1 MTKVAIIYASRH
13 GTTEKV
19 SRTIAGLLKGCETDV
34 WNVKSMPEKPAL
46 SEYDIIVLGTP
57 IYEGMPLRS
66 MKHFCSTNTDIL
78 LSQKLGLFVCGMLTS
93 KNQLKDELASAYP
106 QVLQR
111 HAGTVDFFGGEFQWE
126 KMNFLERFIV
136 EKVLKVNSS
145 VSAISEKRIA
155 GFVQRIEESE
165 KSEIYL

>member
-13 GTTEKV
+13 GATEKV
-19 SRTIAGLLKGCETDV
+19 SRTIAGLLKGCEVDV
-34 WNVKSMPEKPAL
+34 WNVKSAPVKPAL

-66 MKHFCSTNTDIL
+66 IKHFCTTNTDIL
-78 LSQKLGLFVCGMLTS
+78 LSKKLRLFVCGMQTS

-106 QVLQR
+106 QVLQQ

-136 EKVLKVNSS
+136 EKVSKVNSS
-145 VSAISEKRIA
+145 VSAISEKRI
-155 GFVQRIEESE
+155 QRFIDT
-165 KSEIYL
+165 LNTMV